1 MLITLDI
8 ETNTS
13 HDNIWVVVTQDVET
27 GEMLEHY
34 SAATLAPLISQASG
48 VIGHNIVGFDAP
60 VLLKQWNLHI
70 PTPKQRDT
78 LVMSR
83 LYNPSLEGGHSLDS
97 WGKRFGDHKIDFHD
111 YDGGLSDEMVEYCR
125 QDVALTTRLYKHLT
139 DTLKREGFSQQCVD
153 LEEKVA
159 IITAQQ
165 ERNGFMLDVE
175 QATLLW
181 QDITHKMRQIT
192 EQLQKV
198 FPPIVEERWSEK
210 TGKRLKDKVTEFN
223 VGSRKQI
230 AERLEGVGVKFKQ
243 KTEKGAIIVNEK
255 VLEGIDVPEAKTIY
269 EYLLLQKR
277 AAQIDSWLTHEKDGR
292 VHGRVITNGAVTG
305 RMTHHSPNLAQ
316 VPSVSAPY
324 GRECRSFW
332 AVPEGHKLIGCDAS
346 GLELRMLAHYMRDE
360 RYTNEILSGDIHTAN
375 MKAAGLTDRNQA
387 KTFIYAFLYGAG
399 AAKIGQIVGG
409 GYREG
414 QQLIDSFLRNT
425 PALAKLREK
434 VATHSAG
441 GTLPGLDGRRLRVRS
456 EHAALNTLLQGAG
469 AVVMKQALVL
479 LSESLN
485 QYNIPHKLVANV
497 HDEFQIEVPENFAD
511 VVGKAAVRAIR
522 NAGDV
527 LDLRCPLDAE
537 YNVGNNWAETH

>member
-13 HDNIWVVVTQDVET
+13 HDTIWIVVTQDVET

-34 SAATLAPLISQASG
+34 SAETLEPLLRDSEG
-48 VIGHNIVGFDAP
+48 VIGHNIIGFDAP
-60 VLLKQWNLHI
+60 VLEKQWSLQI
-70 PTPKQRDT
+70 PTEKLKDT
-78 LVMSR
+78 LVLSR
-83 LYNPSLEGGHSLDS
+83 LWNPSLEGGHSLDS

-139 DTLKREGFSQQCVD
+139 DTLKREEFKQQCVD
-153 LEEKVA
+153 LEEKVY

-175 QATLLW
+175 AATSLW
-181 QDITHKMRQIT
+181 QDITHKMRTIT
-192 EQLQKV
+192 SELQKV

-230 AERLEGVGVKFKQ
+230 AERLEGVGVKFKLQ
-243 KTEKGAIIVNEK
+243 TEKGAIIVNEK
-255 VLEGIDVPEAKTIY
+255 VLEGIDIPEAKMIY
-269 EYLLLQKR
+269 EYLMLQKR

-332 AVPEGHKLIGCDAS
+332 TVPEHHKLVGCDAS

-360 RYTNEILSGDIHTAN
+360 NYTNEILSGDIHTAN

-399 AAKIGQIVGG
+399 PAKIGQIVGG
-409 GYREG
+409 GYKEG
-414 QQLIDSFLRNT
+414 QTAHRFLPT
-425 PALAKLREK
+425 QH
-434 VATHSAG
+434 TSTG
-441 GTLPGLDGRRLRVRS
+441 
-456 EHAALNTLLQGAG
+456 
-469 AVVMKQALVL
+469 
-479 LSESLN
+479 
-485 QYNIPHKLVANV
+485 
-497 HDEFQIEVPENFAD
+497 
-511 VVGKAAVRAIR
+511 
-522 NAGDV
+522 
-527 LDLRCPLDAE
+527 
-537 YNVGNNWAETH
+537 

>member
-13 HDNIWVVVTQDVET
+13 HDVIWCAVTQNIDT

-34 SAATLAPLISQASG
+34 DSESLAQVLFSATGI
-48 VIGHNIVGFDAP
+48 VGHNVIGFDAP
-60 VLLKQWNLHI
+60 VLEKQWSLQI
-70 PTPKQRDT
+70 PTEKLKDT
-78 LVMSR
+78 LVLSR
-83 LYNPSLEGGHSLDS
+83 LWNPSLEGGHSLDS

-139 DTLKREGFSQQCVD
+139 DTLKREEFKQQCVD
-153 LEEKVA
+153 LEEKVY

-175 QATLLW
+175 AATSLW
-181 QDITHKMRQIT
+181 QDITHKMRTIT
-192 EQLQKV
+192 AELQKV

-230 AERLEGVGVKFKQ
+230 AERLEGVGVKFKLQ
-243 KTEKGAIIVNEK
+243 TEKGAIIVNEK
-255 VLEGIDVPEAKTIY
+255 VLEGIDIPEAKMIY
-269 EYLLLQKR
+269 EYLMLQKR

-324 GRECRSFW
+324 GKECRSFW
-332 AVPEGHKLIGCDAS
+332 TVPEHHKLVGCDAS

-360 RYTNEILSGDIHTAN
+360 NYTNEILSGDIHTAN

-399 AAKIGQIVGG
+399 PAKIGQIVGG
-409 GYREG
+409 GYKEG
-414 QQLIDSFLRNT
+414 QKLTDSFLRNT
-425 PALAKLREK
+425 PALARLRERVTK
-434 VATHSAG
+434 FSAG

-469 AVVMKQALVL
+469 AIVMKQALVL
-479 LSESLN
+479 MAESLDT
-485 QYNIPHKLVANV
+485 YAIPYKLVANV

-511 VVGKAAVRAIR
+511 VVGKAAVRAIKK
-522 NAGDV
+522 AGEV

>member
-13 HDNIWVVVTQDVET
+13 HDNIWVVVTQDVDT
-27 GEMLEHY
+27 GEVLEHY
-34 SAATLAPLISQASG
+34 NSYTLEPVLLNCEG
-48 VIGHNIVGFDAP
+48 VIGHNIIGFDAP
-60 VLLKQWNLHI
+60 VLERVWGIYI
-70 PTPKQRDT
+70 PVDILIDT
-78 LVMSR
+78 LVLSR

-97 WGKRFGDHKIDFHD
+97 WGKRFGDPKIDFDD
-111 YDGGLSDEMVEYCR
+111 YDGGLTPEMVDYCI

-139 DTLKREGFSQQCVD
+139 DSLKREEFSEQCVD
-153 LEEKVA
+153 LERKVA

-181 QDITHKMRQIT
+181 QDITHKMRMIT
-192 EQLQKV
+192 AELQKV

-230 AERLEGVGVKFKQ
+230 AERLEGVGVKFKLQ
-243 KTEKGAIIVNEK
+243 TEKGAIIVNEK
-255 VLEGIDVPEAKTIY
+255 VLEGIDIPEAKMIY
-269 EYLLLQKR
+269 EYLMLQKR
-277 AAQIDSWLTHEKDGR
+277 AAQIDSWLTHEKEGR

-332 AVPEGHKLIGCDAS
+332 RVPEGHKLVGCDAS

-434 VATHSAG
+434 VAKHATA
-441 GTLPGLDGRRLRVRS
+441 GTLPALDGRRLRVRS

-469 AVVMKQALVL
+469 AIVMKQALVL
-479 LSESLN
+479 LADRLST
-485 QYNIPHKLVANV
+485 YDIPHKLVANV

-511 VVGKAAVRAIR
+511 VVGKAAVRAIK

>member
-13 HDNIWVVVTQDVET
+13 HDNIWVVVTQDVDT
-27 GEMLEHY
+27 GEVLEHY
-34 SAATLAPLISQASG
+34 NSYTLETLLLNCKG
-48 VIGHNIVGFDAP
+48 VIGHNIIGFDAP
-60 VLLKQWNLHI
+60 VLERVWGIYI
-70 PTPKQRDT
+70 PVDILIDT
-78 LVMSR
+78 LVLSR

-97 WGKRFGDHKIDFHD
+97 WGKRFGDPKIDFDD
-111 YDGGLSDEMVEYCR
+111 YDGGLTPEMVDYCI

-139 DTLKREGFSQQCVD
+139 DSLKREEFSEQCVD
-153 LEEKVA
+153 LERKVA

-192 EQLQKV
+192 AELQKV

-230 AERLEGVGVKFKQ
+230 AERLEGVGVKFKLQ
-243 KTEKGAIIVNEK
+243 TEKGAIIVNEK
-255 VLEGIDVPEAKTIY
+255 VLEGIDIPEAKMIY
-269 EYLLLQKR
+269 EYLMLQKR

-324 GRECRSFW
+324 GKECRSFW
-332 AVPEGHKLIGCDAS
+332 RVPEGHKLVGCDAS

-434 VATHSAG
+434 VAKHATA
-441 GTLPGLDGRRLRVRS
+441 GTLPALDGRRLRVRS

-469 AVVMKQALVL
+469 AIVMKQALVL
-479 LSESLN
+479 LADRLST
-485 QYNIPHKLVANV
+485 YDIPHKLVANV

-511 VVGKAAVRAIR
+511 VVGKAAVRAIK

>member
-13 HDNIWVVVTQDVET
+13 HDNIWIVVTQDVET

-34 SAATLAPLISQASG
+34 SAETLEPLLRDSEG
-48 VIGHNIVGFDAP
+48 VIGHNIIGFDAP
-60 VLLKQWNLHI
+60 VLEKQWSLQI
-70 PTPKQRDT
+70 PKEKLKDT
-78 LVMSR
+78 LVLSR
-83 LYNPSLEGGHSLDS
+83 LWSPSLEGGHSLDS
-97 WGKRFGDHKIDFHD
+97 WGKRFGDHKIDFDD

-125 QDVALTTRLYKHLT
+125 QDVTLTTRLYKHLT

-165 ERNGFMLDVE
+165 ERNGFKLDVE

-198 FPPIVEERWSEK
+198 FPPLVEERWSET
-210 TGKRLKDKVTEFN
+210 TGKRQKDKVTEFN

-230 AERLEGVGVKFKQ
+230 AERLEGVGVKFKLQ
-243 KTEKGAIIVNEK
+243 TEKGAIIVNEK
-255 VLEGIDVPEAKTIY
+255 VLEGIDIPEAKMIY
-269 EYLLLQKR
+269 EYLMLQKR

-305 RMTHHSPNLAQ
+305 RMTHHSPNMAQ

-324 GRECRSFW
+324 GKECRSFW
-332 AVPEGHKLIGCDAS
+332 CVPEGYKLIGCDAS

-425 PALAKLREK
+425 PALAKLRER

-479 LSESLN
+479 LSESL
-485 QYNIPHKLVANV
+485 QKYDIPHKLVANV

-522 NAGDV
+522 NAGEV

>member
-13 HDNIWVVVTQDVET
+13 HDNIWVVVTQDVNT
-27 GEMLEHY
+27 GEVLEHY
-34 SAATLAPLISQASG
+34 NSDTLEPVLLNCKG
-48 VIGHNIVGFDAP
+48 VIGHNIIGFDAP
-60 VLLKQWNLHI
+60 VLERVWGIHI
-70 PTPKQRDT
+70 PVDILIDT
-78 LVMSR
+78 LVLSR

-97 WGKRFGDHKIDFHD
+97 WGKRFGDPKIDFDD
-111 YDGGLSDEMVEYCR
+111 YDGGLTPEMVDYCI

-139 DTLKREGFSQQCVD
+139 DSLKREEFSEQCVD
-153 LEEKVA
+153 LERKVA

-181 QDITHKMRQIT
+181 QDITHKMRTIT
-192 EQLQKV
+192 AELQKV

-230 AERLEGVGVKFKQ
+230 AERLEGVGVKFKLQ
-243 KTEKGAIIVNEK
+243 TEKGAIIVNEK
-255 VLEGIDVPEAKTIY
+255 VLEGIDIPEAKMIY
-269 EYLLLQKR
+269 EYLMLQKR

-332 AVPEGHKLIGCDAS
+332 RVPEGHKLVGCDAS

-434 VATHSAG
+434 VAKHATA
-441 GTLPGLDGRRLRVRS
+441 GTLPALDGRRLRVRS

-469 AVVMKQALVL
+469 AIVMKQALVL
-479 LSESLN
+479 LSESLHR
-485 QYNIPHKLVANV
+485 YDIPHKLVANV
-497 HDEFQIEVPENFAD
+497 HDEFQIEAPENFAD
-511 VVGKAAVRAIR
+511 VVGKAAVRAIK

>member
-13 HDNIWVVVTQDVET
+13 HDVIWCAVTQNIDT

-34 SAATLAPLISQASG
+34 DSESLAQVLCSATGI
-48 VIGHNIVGFDAP
+48 VGHNIIGFDAP
-60 VLLKQWNLHI
+60 VLEKQWSLQI
-70 PTPKQRDT
+70 PTEKLKDT
-78 LVMSR
+78 LVLSR
-83 LYNPSLEGGHSLDS
+83 LWNPSLEGGHSLDS
-97 WGKRFGDHKIDFHD
+97 WGKRIGYHKIDFHD

-139 DTLKREGFSQQCVD
+139 AKLKSEEFSEQCVD
-153 LEEKVA
+153 LEEKVY

-175 QATLLW
+175 AATSLW
-181 QDITHKMRQIT
+181 QDITHKMRTIT
-192 EQLQKV
+192 AELQKV

-230 AERLEGVGVKFKQ
+230 AERLEGVGVKFKLQ
-243 KTEKGAIIVNEK
+243 TEKGAIIVNEK
-255 VLEGIDVPEAKTIY
+255 VLEGIDIPEAKMIY
-269 EYLLLQKR
+269 EYLMLQKR

-292 VHGRVITNGAVTG
+292 VHGRVITNGAITG
-305 RMTHHSPNLAQ
+305 RMTHHSPNMAQ

-332 AVPEGHKLIGCDAS
+332 KVPEGHKLVGIDAS

-360 RYTNEILSGDIHTAN
+360 NYTNEILSGDIHTAN

-399 AAKIGQIVGG
+399 PAKIGQIVGG
-409 GYREG
+409 GYKEG
-414 QQLIDSFLRNT
+414 QQLTDSFLRNT
-425 PALAKLREK
+425 PALARLRERVSK
-434 VATHSAG
+434 FSAG

-469 AVVMKQALVL
+469 AVVMKKALVL
-479 LSESLN
+479 LIESLN
-485 QYNIPHKLVANV
+485 RYNIPYKLVVNV

-511 VVGKAAVRAIR
+511 VVGKAAVRAIK
-522 NAGDV
+522 NAGEV

>member
-13 HDNIWVVVTQDVET
+13 HDNIWVVVTQDVNT
-27 GEMLEHY
+27 GEVLEHY
-34 SAATLAPLISQASG
+34 NSYTLETLLLNCEG
-48 VIGHNIVGFDAP
+48 VIGHNIIGFDAP
-60 VLLKQWNLHI
+60 VLERVWGIHI
-70 PTPKQRDT
+70 PVDILIDT
-78 LVMSR
+78 LVLSR

-97 WGKRFGDHKIDFHD
+97 WGKRFGDPKIDFDD
-111 YDGGLSDEMVEYCR
+111 YDGGLTPEMVDYCI

-139 DTLKREGFSQQCVD
+139 DSLKREEFSEQCVD
-153 LEEKVA
+153 LERKVA

-181 QDITHKMRQIT
+181 QDITHKMRTIT
-192 EQLQKV
+192 AELQKV

-230 AERLEGVGVKFKQ
+230 AERLEGVGVKFKLQ
-243 KTEKGAIIVNEK
+243 TEKGAIIVNEK
-255 VLEGIDVPEAKTIY
+255 VLEGIDIPEAKMIY
-269 EYLLLQKR
+269 EYLMLQKR

-332 AVPEGHKLIGCDAS
+332 RVPEGHKLVGCDAS

-434 VATHSAG
+434 VAKHATA
-441 GTLPGLDGRRLRVRS
+441 GTLPALDGRRLRVRS

-469 AVVMKQALVL
+469 AIVMKQALVL
-479 LSESLN
+479 LADRLST
-485 QYNIPHKLVANV
+485 YDIPHKLVANV

-511 VVGKAAVRAIR
+511 VVGKAAVRAIK

>member
-8 ETNTS
+8 ETNTK
-13 HDNIWVVVTQDVET
+13 HDIIWVAVTQDVDT

-34 SAATLAPLISQASG
+34 SAETLEPVLRDSIG
-48 VIGHNIVGFDAP
+48 VIGHNIIGFDAP
-60 VLLKQWNLHI
+60 VLEKQWGLTI
-70 PTPKQRDT
+70 DPSKLKDT
-78 LVMSR
+78 LARSR
-83 LYNPSLEGGHSLDS
+83 LWNPSLEGGHSLDS

-111 YDGGLSDEMVEYCR
+111 YDGGLSDEMVKYCR
-125 QDVALTTRLYKHLT
+125 QDVALTTRLYKHLNKQ
-139 DTLKREGFSQQCVD
+139 LKDEGFSDQCVD
-153 LEEKVA
+153 LEEKVY

-165 ERNGFMLDVE
+165 ERNGFALNVE
-175 QATLLW
+175 QASSLW
-181 QDITHKMRQIT
+181 VELTHKMNQIT
-192 EQLQKV
+192 QELQKV

-230 AERLEGVGVKFKQ
+230 AERLQSVGVKFKQ

-255 VLEGIDVPEAKTIY
+255 VLEGIDIPEAKMIY
-269 EYLLLQKR
+269 EYLMLQKR
-277 AAQIDSWLTHEKDGR
+277 TAQIDSWLSFEKDGR

-305 RMTHHSPNLAQ
+305 RMTHHSPNMAQ
-316 VPSVSAPY
+316 IPSVSAPY
-324 GRECRSFW
+324 GKECRSFW
-332 AVPEGHKLIGCDAS
+332 TVPDHHKLVGIDAS

-360 RYTNEILSGDIHTAN
+360 NYTNEILSGDIHTAN

-409 GYREG
+409 GYKEG
-414 QQLIDSFLRNT
+414 EKLINSFLRNT
-425 PALAKLREK
+425 PALDSLKKRVAKF
-434 VATHSAG
+434 ASS
-441 GTLPGLDGRRLRVRS
+441 GTLPSLDGRRLRVRS

-479 LSESLN
+479 LADRLST
-485 QYNIPHKLVANV
+485 YNIPHKLVANV
-497 HDEFQIEVPENFAD
+497 HDEFQIEVPEFFANN
-511 VVGKAAVRAIR
+511 VGKAAVSAIR
-522 NAGDV
+522 EAGDV
-527 LDLRCPLDAE
+527 LGLRCPLDGE

>member
-13 HDNIWVVVTQDVET
+13 HDTIWCVVTEEVYT
-27 GEMLEHY
+27 GNMAVHTTPE
-34 SAATLAPLISQASG
+34 TLAPLLRDAVG
-48 VIGHNIVGFDAP
+48 VIGHNIIGFDAP
-60 VLLKQWNLHI
+60 VLEKVWSLQI
-70 PTPKQRDT
+70 PTEKLKDT
-78 LVMSR
+78 LVLSR
-83 LYNPSLEGGHSLDS
+83 LWNPSLEGGHSLDS

-111 YDGGLSDEMVEYCR
+111 YDGGLSDEMVKYCR

-139 DTLKREGFSQQCVD
+139 DTLKREEFKQHCVD
-153 LEEKVA
+153 LEEKVY

-175 QATLLW
+175 AATTLW
-181 QDITHKMRQIT
+181 QDITHKMRTIT
-192 EQLQKV
+192 AELQKV

-230 AERLEGVGVKFKQ
+230 AERLEGVGVKFKIQ
-243 KTEKGAIIVNEK
+243 TEKGAIIVNEK
-255 VLEGIDVPEAKTIY
+255 VLEGIDIPEAKMIY
-269 EYLLLQKR
+269 EYLMLQKR
-277 AAQIDSWLTHEKDGR
+277 ASQIDSWLTHEKHGR

-305 RMTHHSPNLAQ
+305 RMTHHSPNMAQ

-332 AVPEGHKLIGCDAS
+332 TVPEHHKLVGCDAS

-360 RYTNEILSGDIHTAN
+360 NYTNEILSGDIHTAN

-399 AAKIGQIVGG
+399 PAKIGQIVGG
-409 GYREG
+409 GYKEG
-414 QQLIDSFLRNT
+414 QKLTDAFLRNT
-425 PALAKLREK
+425 PALARLRERVSK
-434 VATHSAG
+434 FSAG
-441 GTLPGLDGRRLRVRS
+441 GTLPGLDGRRIRVRS

-469 AVVMKQALVL
+469 AIVMKQALVL
-479 LSESLN
+479 MVESLDK
-485 QYNIPHKLVANV
+485 YAIPYKLVANV

-511 VVGKAAVRAIR
+511 VVGKAAVRAIK
-522 NAGDV
+522 NAGEV

>member
-13 HDNIWVVVTQDVET
+13 HDNIWVVVTQDVDT
-27 GEMLEHY
+27 GEVLEHY
-34 SAATLAPLISQASG
+34 NSDTLETLLLNCEG
-48 VIGHNIVGFDAP
+48 VIGHNIIGFDAP
-60 VLLKQWNLHI
+60 VLERVWGIHI
-70 PTPKQRDT
+70 PVDILIDT
-78 LVMSR
+78 LVLSR

-97 WGKRFGDHKIDFHD
+97 WGKRFGDPKIDFDD
-111 YDGGLSDEMVEYCR
+111 YDGGLTPEMVDYCI

-139 DTLKREGFSQQCVD
+139 DSLKREEFSEQCVD
-153 LEEKVA
+153 LERKVA

-181 QDITHKMRQIT
+181 QDITHKMRTIT
-192 EQLQKV
+192 AELQKV

-230 AERLEGVGVKFKQ
+230 AERLEGVGVKFKLQ
-243 KTEKGAIIVNEK
+243 TEKGATIVNEK
-255 VLEGIDVPEAKTIY
+255 VLEGIDIPEAKMIY
-269 EYLLLQKR
+269 EYLMLQKR

-324 GRECRSFW
+324 GKECRSFW
-332 AVPEGHKLIGCDAS
+332 RVPEGHKLVGCDAS

-434 VATHSAG
+434 VAKHATA
-441 GTLPGLDGRRLRVRS
+441 GTLPALDGRRLRVRS

-469 AVVMKQALVL
+469 AIVMKQALVL
-479 LSESLN
+479 LADRLST
-485 QYNIPHKLVANV
+485 YDIPHKLVANV

-511 VVGKAAVRAIR
+511 VVGKAAVRAIK

>member
-13 HDNIWVVVTQDVET
+13 HDVIWCAVTQDIDT
-27 GEMLEHY
+27 GEVLEHY
-34 SAATLAPLISQASG
+34 SGATLAPLISKATG
-48 VIGHNIVGFDAP
+48 VVGHNLIGFDAP
-60 VLLKQWNLHI
+60 VLYNVWNLTI
-70 PTPKQRDT
+70 PTGKQRDT
-78 LVMSR
+78 LAMSR
-83 LYNPSLEGGHSLDS
+83 LWNPSLEGGHSLDS
-97 WGKRFGDHKIDFHD
+97 WGQRFGDPKIDFHD
-111 YDGGLSDEMVEYCR
+111 YDGGLSDEMVEYCK
-125 QDVALTTRLYKHLT
+125 QDVALTTKLFKHLT
-139 DTLKREGFSQQCVD
+139 DTLKREEFSQQCVD

-165 ERNGFMLDVE
+165 EQNGFQLDVE

-181 QDITHKMRQIT
+181 VDLCHKMKEIT
-192 EQLQKV
+192 SNLQKV

-210 TGKRLKDKVTEFN
+210 TGKQLKDKVTEFN

-230 AERLEGVGVKFKQ
+230 AERLQGVGVKFKQ
-243 KTEKGAIIVNEK
+243 KTEKGSIIVNEK
-255 VLEGIDVPEAKTIY
+255 VLEGIDIPEAKMIH

-277 AAQIDSWLTHEKDGR
+277 TAQIDSWLGFVKDGR

-305 RMTHHSPNLAQ
+305 RMTHHSPNMAQ
-316 VPSVSAPY
+316 IPSVGAPY
-324 GRECRSFW
+324 GTECRSFW
-332 AVPEGHKLIGCDAS
+332 CVPEGHKLVGIDAS

-360 RYTNEILSGDIHTAN
+360 NYTNEILSGDIHTAN
-375 MKAAGLTDRNQA
+375 MKAAGLTDRSQS

-409 GYREG
+409 GYKEG

-425 PALAKLREK
+425 PALARLRER
-434 VATHSAG
+434 VAKFSAG
-441 GTLPGLDGRRLRVRS
+441 GTLPSLDGRRLRVRS

-479 LSESLN
+479 LASRLAA
-485 QYNIPHKLVANV
+485 YDIPHKLVANV
-497 HDEFQIEVPENFAD
+497 HDEFQIEVPENFAN

-522 NAGDV
+522 DAGTE
-527 LDLRCPLDAE
+527 LNLRCPLDGE
-537 YNVGNNWAETH
+537 YKIGNNWAETH

>member
-230 AERLEGVGVKFKQ
+230 AERLVGVGVKFKQ
-243 KTEKGAIIVNEK
+243 KTEKGAVIVNEK
-255 VLEGIDVPEAKTIY
+255 VLEGIDIPEAKTIY
-269 EYLLLQKR
+269 EYLMLQKR

-324 GRECRSFW
+324 GKECRSFW
-332 AVPEGHKLIGCDAS
+332 CVPEGHKLIGCDAS

-485 QYNIPHKLVANV
+485 QYDIPHKLVANV

>member
-1 MLITLDI
+1 
-8 ETNTS
+8 
-13 HDNIWVVVTQDVET
+13 
-27 GEMLEHY
+27 
-34 SAATLAPLISQASG
+34 
-48 VIGHNIVGFDAP
+48 
-60 VLLKQWNLHI
+60 
-70 PTPKQRDT
+70 
-78 LVMSR
+78 
-83 LYNPSLEGGHSLDS
+83 
-97 WGKRFGDHKIDFHD
+97 
-111 YDGGLSDEMVEYCR
+111 
-125 QDVALTTRLYKHLT
+125 
-139 DTLKREGFSQQCVD
+139 
-153 LEEKVA
+153 
-159 IITAQQ
+159 
-165 ERNGFMLDVE
+165 MLDVE
-175 QATLLW
+175 AATSLW

-192 EQLQKV
+192 AELQKV

-230 AERLEGVGVKFKQ
+230 AERLESVGVKFKLQ
-243 KTEKGAIIVNEK
+243 TEKGAIIVNEK
-255 VLEGIDVPEAKTIY
+255 VLEGIDIPEAKMIY
-269 EYLLLQKR
+269 DYLLLQKR

-324 GRECRSFW
+324 GKECRSFW
-332 AVPEGHKLIGCDAS
+332 TVPEHHKLVGCDAS

-360 RYTNEILSGDIHTAN
+360 NYTNEILSGDIHTAN

-399 AAKIGQIVGG
+399 PAKIGQIVGG
-409 GYREG
+409 GYKEG
-414 QQLIDSFLRNT
+414 QKLTDSFLRNT
-425 PALAKLREK
+425 PALARLRERVSK
-434 VATHSAG
+434 FSAG

-479 LSESLN
+479 MAESLDT
-485 QYNIPHKLVANV
+485 YAIPYKLVANV

-511 VVGKAAVRAIR
+511 VVGKAAVRAIK
-522 NAGDV
+522 NAGEV